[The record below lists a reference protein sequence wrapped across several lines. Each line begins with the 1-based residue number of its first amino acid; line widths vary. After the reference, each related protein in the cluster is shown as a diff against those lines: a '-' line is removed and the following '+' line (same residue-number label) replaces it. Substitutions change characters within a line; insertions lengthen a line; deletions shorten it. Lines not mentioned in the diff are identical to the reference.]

1 MELLTAKLG
10 DYTSKALITEKKH
23 MEYEYIISSFFKN
36 LVVEAQ
42 FFSFFFRTGPPVN
55 AFLNSETVRK
65 LQDVPQMI
73 GVEREGL

>member
-1 MELLTAKLG
+1 ME
-10 DYTSKALITEKKH
+10 H
-23 MEYEYIISSFFKN
+23 EYRKSSFFKN

-42 FFSFFFRTGPPVN
+42 FFRTGPPVN

-65 LQDVPQMI
+65 LQDVPQLI